1 MIDAALGDAAV
12 THLQALLRIDTT
24 NPPGGETAAAEYL
37 AGLLTQPRVEVTL
50 VGAEPSRRCLVARLR
65 GDGSAAPLLL
75 SAHLDVVPAEGA
87 RWRHPPFAGIIDDG
101 YLYGRGAID
110 MKHMAVMAALVLG
123 RLAAEGG
130 RLRRDVIFAAVA
142 DEEMGCDRG
151 SRFLVDHHPELV
163 RAEYAL
169 TEVGGF
175 TLHLGGRRLYPIQVA
190 ERGIAWLRMT
200 ARGPAGHGSMPR
212 SDSAV
217 LRLAQ
222 ALTALGR
229 AELPLHVTPPAEAY
243 LAALGRSQGP
253 LGRALLPLL
262 RTPGLAPRLLRL
274 LPDASAARAL
284 RAVLGNTVSP
294 TVLRAGDKTNVI
306 PAEASCELD
315 GRLVLGQT
323 AASLIAELKP
333 IVGDDIEL
341 QVLRESPALSTTPAS
356 PVWDAIE
363 AELARF
369 DPAGVAIPYMLP
381 GFTDAQAWTRLGT
394 RVFGFAPLQLPAD
407 GPRFAELFHGDD
419 ERISVAGLR
428 WGVSLLHAVVRRL
441 CA

>member
-37 AGLLTQPRVEVTL
+37 AGLLTQPRVEMTL

-212 SDSAV
+212 PDSAV
-217 LRLAQ
+217 LRLAR

-323 AASLIAELKP
+323 AASLIAELRP

-428 WGVSLLHAVVRRL
+428 WGVSLLLAVVRRL

>member
-37 AGLLTQPRVEVTL
+37 AGLLTQPRVEMTL
-50 VGAEPSRRCLVARLR
+50 VGAEQSRRCLVARLR

-212 SDSAV
+212 PDSAV
-217 LRLAQ
+217 LRLAR

-323 AASLIAELKP
+323 AASLIAELRP

-428 WGVSLLHAVVRRL
+428 WGVSLLLAVVRRL